1 MVRNLGELG
10 IDLQKIVSRL
20 MANQNLVKLL
30 YYTDKDPYNHED
42 LTDTQIKTYVYNKLV
57 RVIPRVGPKET
68 ANSIIAIKVVS
79 ANTNPQNNQFR
90 DILINIEVFVPLT
103 QWMIKD
109 SNLRPFAIMGEIHK
123 TLSNKTIDGLGK
135 IIGGDF
141 NVNFFT
147 EEISAYE
154 MSYIIT
160 NYD

>member
-10 IDLQKIVSRL
+10 IDLQKIISRL